1 MVGIFKEYFSL
12 HRKAITWV
20 PTVVDTQ
27 VLDYLPKGFISL
39 G

>member
-27 VLDYLPKGFISL
+27 VLDYLPRDFNLL